1 MTRIDALV
9 RRAWIRFDDRLR
21 FSRVVSECVA
31 AANYLA
37 YLVRSHGR
45 PRADVARNTV
55 LLFRAAR
62 FTRSPQLRT
71 ALRNALR
78 PAVTERDGG
87 AFASPAGQL
96 RSTAPARG
104 VTVRSVLLLKPAGPG
119 GEKGVLFAG
128 NEIPWPD
135 LADAARRTP
144 LLERYD
150 LVALSA
156 WSPPKY
162 EKLAQFIGTSRD
174 PVLVGISNPDDM
186 TGYALLAPAI
196 VPIPL
201 MASDWLN
208 PEDFSPRP
216 RSERDI
222 DILMVAGWGRYKRHW
237 LLFQAL
243 RDLPHTLNVVLI
255 GRASGGRTVD
265 HVRAE
270 ARMFDVRQDLTYLT
284 DVPIH
289 EVYAYQGRAR
299 VSVILSGREGA
310 CVAVTESFFADT
322 PVAVMSDAH
331 IGSKVHINAETGM
344 LLSRDGLGRQVARFL
359 EASDAFRPRAW
370 AIANISCERSSA
382 RLNELLRQRAIG
394 AGRPW
399 TADLAPLFRRYFV
412 PRYLRPSDE
421 GMLASGR
428 ADLRDRYDVTL
439 VPPDEN

>member
-1 MTRIDALV
+1 MTTIDALV
-9 RRAWIRFDDRLR
+9 RRAWIRLDDRLR
-21 FSRVVSECVA
+21 FSRVVSECIA

-37 YLVRSHGR
+37 YLVRSHAP
-45 PRADVARNTV
+45 PRAGVARDAA

-62 FTRSPQLRT
+62 FTRSPRLRT

-78 PAVTERDGG
+78 PVVTGGDGG
-87 AFASPAGQL
+87 AFASTTGQVRGTEPAHG
-96 RSTAPARG
+96 AA
-104 VTVRSVLLLKPAGPG
+104 VRSVLLLKPAGPG

-128 NEIPWPD
+128 NEIPWPA
-135 LADAARRTP
+135 LADVARRTP

-156 WSPPKY
+156 WSPPRY
-162 EKLAQFIGTSRD
+162 EKLAQFIGSRD
-174 PVLVGISNPDDM
+174 PVFVGISNPDDM

-216 RSERDI
+216 RTERDI

-255 GRASGGRTVD
+255 GRDSGSRTVD

-270 ARMFDVRQDLTYLT
+270 ARMFGVPQDLTYLT

-299 VSVILSGREGA
+299 VSMILSGREGA

-331 IGSKVHINAETGM
+331 IGSRVHINAETGV
-344 LLSRDGLGRQVARFL
+344 LLSRDRLGRQVGRFL

-382 RLNELLRQRAIG
+382 RLNELLRQRAIA

-412 PRYLRPSDE
+412 PRYLRSSDE
-421 GMLASGR
+421 KMLAGGR
-428 ADLRDRYDVTL
+428 AELRDRYGVTL
-439 VPPDEN
+439 IPPDET